1 MGVGGDGVA
10 KPEVMKGL
18 PKMVE
23 REGGRSDKERKV
35 CVIKKV
41 IN

>member
-23 REGGRSDKERKV
+23 REGGRMRVRIWCDQD
-35 CVIKKV
+35 
-41 IN
+41 